1 MKTMQIPHIK
11 TMNPSKEKISFSVYA
26 KTPKIINEIQKGA
39 QNAEE
44 EDKFYQP
51 HITSELYKAV
61 DYLNYG
67 QSKSRLFI
75 VEFDANDEELINT
88 LAKIHDDPWL
98 HGTVIVVI
106 SSKLSKLEMDQ
117 LLKFGV
123 IDFISI
129 NEIKYKFPTVIKII
143 TSNTEIFESQQFIAE
158 HSTQKKGTITIK
170 NSLLLVPKATNILLN
185 FCYAV
190 GFRNLDTY
198 SKISICLHE
207 MITNAIE
214 HGNCEIGY
222 SMKTNIINQNLNIVD
237 IVKERA
243 SLPENLNKRV
253 RVRYNINS
261 KRAVIVVIDEGKG
274 FNSTDIPN
282 PLNEDN
288 VFMVHGRG
296 IMMTRTFVD
305 EMSYNTKGNKVRL
318 VFYNELEVLRREGDL
333 HQLTSEP
340 VLHLKAG
347 EVLFE
352 DDSES
357 DYFYYILSGKLGVY
371 VNNKQV
377 AISTPEDMFVG
388 EMAFLHHNRRTGTVK
403 ALSSAKLLPI
413 SRNGF
418 INMIKK
424 YPYAGVFLA
433 RLLTKR
439 LAEKNRETT

>member
-1 MKTMQIPHIK
+1 
-11 TMNPSKEKISFSVYA
+11 MNRPKEKISFSVYA
-26 KTPKIINEIQKGA
+26 KSPQVIDEILKGA
-39 QNAEE
+39 RSAEE
-44 EDKFYQP
+44 EDRIYQP

-88 LAKIHDDPWL
+88 ITKVHEDPWL
-98 HGTVIVVI
+98 HGTVMVVI

-123 IDFISI
+123 IDFIGV
-129 NEIKYKFPTVIKII
+129 NEIKYKFPTVIKIV
-143 TSNTEIFESQQFIAE
+143 TANTEIFESQQFIAE

-170 NSLLLVPKATNILLN
+170 NNLSLVPKATNIILN

-222 SMKTNIINQNLNIVD
+222 NLKTNIINQNLNIVD

-243 SLPENLNKRV
+243 SLPENTEKRV

-261 KRAVIVVIDEGKG
+261 KRAVITVADEGRG

-282 PLNEDN
+282 PLNEEN

-305 EMSYNTKGNKVRL
+305 QMSYNAKGNKVRL
-318 VFYNELEVLRREGDL
+318 VFHNESDILRRESDL
-333 HQLTSEP
+333 QHLTSEP

-347 EVLFE
+347 DTLFE
-352 DDSES
+352 DSSES

-371 VNNKQV
+371 VNNRQV

-388 EMAFLHHNRRTGTVK
+388 EMAFLHHNKRTGTVK
-403 ALSSAKLLPI
+403 ALSGTKLLPI

-418 INMIKK
+418 IDMIKK
-424 YPYAGVFLA
+424 YPYAGIFLA

-439 LAEKNRETT
+439 LAEKNREPV